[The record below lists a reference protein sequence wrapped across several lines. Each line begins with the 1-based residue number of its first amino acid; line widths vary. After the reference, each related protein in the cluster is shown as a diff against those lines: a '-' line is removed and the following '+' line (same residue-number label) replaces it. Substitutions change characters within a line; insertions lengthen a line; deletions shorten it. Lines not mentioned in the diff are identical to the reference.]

1 MRGWPPALRR
11 LIGELS
17 RLPGIGEKTAG
28 RLALYI
34 LDQDPSFASDL
45 SSALLAVKT
54 EIRRCTRCHGLSEGE
69 LCDICSDTTR
79 DSSLLCV
86 VQSVADQL
94 AIERTGEFHA
104 QYHVLQG
111 LIRPLDGIGPE
122 SIGLP
127 RVVERVRSEGIREV
141 LIATSASV
149 EGEATS
155 MYLRRLLEREPV
167 AISRIARGLPL
178 GSEVEYA
185 DRATLGR
192 ALASREQL
200 GSGDGQDRH

>member
-11 LIGELS
+11 LVGELS

-34 LDQDPSFASDL
+34 LDQDVQFAAAL
-45 SSALLAVKT
+45 SSALLAVKS
-54 EIRRCTRCHGLSEGE
+54 EIQRCTRCNGLSEGE
-69 LCDICSDTTR
+69 LCEICE
-79 DSSLLCV
+79 DSSRDPHLLCV

-111 LIRPLDGIGPE
+111 LIRPLDGIGPDA
-122 SIGLP
+122 IGLP
-127 RVVERVRSEGIREV
+127 RVVERVRREGITEV

-155 MYLRRLLEREPV
+155 MYLRRLLDNEPV
-167 AISRIARGLPL
+167 AISRIARGIPL

-192 ALASREQL
+192 ALSSRERL
-200 GSGDGQDRH
+200 GFGRE